1 MDEGGKMDG
10 LGSVHVEW
18 ESGMRVWVFKGGEVV
33 GLLRPFVWV
42 GGESVVRGEPGRV
55 LSRLFV
61 LGCIRG
67 HPESAGKGD
76 VDLLE
81 MTHRY

>member
-1 MDEGGKMDG
+1 
-10 LGSVHVEW
+10 
-18 ESGMRVWVFKGGEVV
+18 MRVRVFKGGEVV

-42 GGESVVRGEPGRV
+42 GGESVVWGELGRV
-55 LSRLFV
+55 PSRLFV

-67 HPESAGKGD
+67 HPECAGKGD

-81 MTHRY
+81 MAHRY